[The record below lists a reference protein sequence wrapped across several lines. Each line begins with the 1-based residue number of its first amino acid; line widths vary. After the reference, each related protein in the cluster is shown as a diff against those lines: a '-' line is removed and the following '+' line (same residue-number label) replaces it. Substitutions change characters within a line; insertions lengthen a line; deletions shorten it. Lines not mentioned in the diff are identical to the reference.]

1 MNKQN
6 DCQKRREAITAFAL
20 GELEHR
26 AADELK
32 KHIDTCETCRSLYH
46 ALVDE
51 EETIRSAFKAIADRS
66 ETLQNSLV
74 KQLDKHDLSVAQ
86 IYIRSRKT
94 VKVILSAIMKSPITK
109 IAAAAVIV
117 IAVMIVIQQFSV
129 PIDVTNVALAD
140 VQEAFLEQSW
150 VHLQYDNGT
159 ESWYNLKTGDHCH
172 IQLYHP
178 GKRFVY
184 INRPENLRQVYVPYH
199 GQHIPLHTSP
209 KLRGRKL

>member
-32 KHIDTCETCRSLYH
+32 KHIDTCETCRFLYH

-51 EETIRSAFKAIADRS
+51 EETIRSAFQAIADRS

-74 KQLDKHDLSVAQ
+74 KQLDKHDLPVPQ

-94 VKVILSAIMKSPITK
+94 TPAKNIFQRADGSLNQPHITRSSN
-109 IAAAAVIV
+109 A
-117 IAVMIVIQQFSV
+117 
-129 PIDVTNVALAD
+129 
-140 VQEAFLEQSW
+140 
-150 VHLQYDNGT
+150 
-159 ESWYNLKTGDHCH
+159 
-172 IQLYHP
+172 
-178 GKRFVY
+178 
-184 INRPENLRQVYVPYH
+184 PY
-199 GQHIPLHTSP
+199 
-209 KLRGRKL
+209 